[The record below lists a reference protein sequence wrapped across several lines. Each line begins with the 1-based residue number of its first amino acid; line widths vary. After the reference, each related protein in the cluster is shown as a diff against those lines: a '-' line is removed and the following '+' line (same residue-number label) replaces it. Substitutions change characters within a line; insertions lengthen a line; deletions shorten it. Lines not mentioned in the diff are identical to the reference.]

1 MRLSDSGIGGC
12 FPTGRHYPGIADRLA
27 RAIRDVTGLSPAFE
41 PGAPWNELPL
51 VVIDF
56 ETTGRDSSEDRVVEI
71 GLVGFER
78 GEVSFREGLLVD
90 PERPIPAEATNVHGI
105 TDDEVLGAPKFREVL
120 PRVVELLEGRL
131 PVAYNADFDR
141 GFLYAEARRAL
152 DGRLPE
158 RIPAFEESTVWA
170 DPLVWARELLDE
182 AMKKKKTLSEVAA
195 HLNVPLENAHRATGD
210 AEATGHV
217 LMRLAPK
224 MPSTYSELIRLQQR
238 FAAMQEQAFCARF
251 RR

>member
-27 RAIRDVTGLSPAFE
+27 RAIRDVSGLCAAFD
-41 PGAPWNELPL
+41 PGAPWLDLPL
-51 VVIDF
+51 AVIDF
-56 ETTGRDSSEDRVVEI
+56 ETTGRDADHDRVIEVGI
-71 GLVGFER
+71 VGFDR

-90 PERPIPAEATNVHGI
+90 PERPIPKEAMEVHGI
-105 TDDEVLGAPKFREVL
+105 TDDEVAGAPKFHEAL
-120 PRVVELLEGRL
+120 PRILELLEGRL
-131 PVAYNADFDR
+131 PIAYNAGFDR
-141 GFLYAEARRAL
+141 GFLHAEARRAL
-152 DGRLPE
+152 GRLPE
-158 RIPAFEESTVWA
+158 GVPAFDEAVVWI
-170 DPLVWARELLDE
+170 DPLVWAREILEDV
-182 AMKKKKTLSEVAA
+182 MKAKKRLGEVAA
-195 HLNVPLENAHRATGD
+195 FLNVPLENAHRAIGD

-238 FAAMQEQAFCARF
+238 FGAMQDQAMRRF